1 MKTKYATLI
10 RSLLRTYREQA
21 SAIEK
26 ESFSIHS
33 DGIQL
38 MELNLKLA
46 KCLEGMTLMARFNN
60 EFDDYCELH
69 EITMMAFN
77 GTIPPEDNIL
87 GLSHLRHVLL
97 KKIKLRCS
105 LPPFNVK
112 GII

>member
-1 MKTKYATLI
+1 MKAKYATLI

-26 ESFSIHS
+26 ESFSVHS

-46 KCLEGMTLMARFNN
+46 KCLEGMSLMARFNN
-60 EFDDYCELH
+60 EFEDYCELH

-77 GTIPPEDNIL
+77 GSIPVDDNIP
-87 GLSHLRHVLL
+87 GL
-97 KKIKLRCS
+97 IS
-105 LPPFNVK
+105 LASCTVK
-112 GII
+112 NNKSAVQLTAVKR

>member
-1 MKTKYATLI
+1 MKNKYATLI

-21 SAIEK
+21 STIEK

-33 DGIQL
+33 DGIQI

-69 EITMMAFN
+69 EITLMAFN
-77 GTIPPEDNIL
+77 GNIPSEDNIP
-87 GLSHLRHVLL
+87 GLVSLVS
-97 KKIKLRCS
+97 CS
-105 LPPFNVK
+105 VK
-112 GII
+112 ENKSAVQLTAVQC

>member
-21 SAIEK
+21 SFIEK

-33 DGIQL
+33 DSIQL

-77 GTIPPEDNIL
+77 GTIPQEDNIP
-87 GLSHLRHVLL
+87 GLISLAS
-97 KKIKLRCS
+97 CS
-105 LPPFNVK
+105 VK
-112 GII
+112 ENKTAVQLTAVQR